1 MQTITPNRRTSS
13 QSASWR
19 RRRCAV
25 QVAAHSPHPAQ
36 RRPHASATYRA
47 LATALTSVALAAL
60 LLVMAG
66 SLSSA
71 PQAQTHAVTISPAAP
86 SVAVD
91 LAAFADMRGQT
102 SAALALRYQRGYSV
116 QGSWL
121 CYGWPSGAYHCT
133 QHWRRSGGRYASLNP
148 SWVPSQ
154 GSAQTSHLSS
164 VHTVAVRNTY
174 PFGQCTWGAQ
184 QLRLDENLSGLG
196 NAGQWL
202 RNAERRGLP
211 TGYTPRVGA
220 TVVFAPGVDGASWLG
235 HVGHVVAIGSGGRFE
250 IEAMNDAAGWGR
262 YAFRWVQMRAGVSF
276 IY

>member
-1 MQTITPNRRTSS
+1 MPQLRPRHIVIA
-13 QSASWR
+13 ASI
-19 RRRCAV
+19 AGV
-25 QVAAHSPHPAQ
+25 LALTTLS
-36 RRPHASATYRA
+36 A
-47 LATALTSVALAAL
+47 LASPPAHAA
-60 LLVMAG
+60 G
-66 SLSSA
+66 
-71 PQAQTHAVTISPAAP
+71 VT
-86 SVAVD
+86 
-91 LAAFADMRGQT
+91 FH
-102 SAALALRYQRGYSV
+102 YQRGYSIQQV
-116 QGSWL
+116 NGHGWL
-121 CYGWPSGAYHCT
+121 CYGYANGALHCT
-133 QHWRRSGGRYASLNP
+133 QHWRRSGGRYVSLN
-148 SWVPSQ
+148 SAWVPSQ
-154 GSAQTSHLSS
+154 GSATVSHLSS

-220 TVVFAPGVDGASWLG
+220 TVVFAPGVDGASWEG
-235 HVGHVVAIGSGGRFE
+235 HVGHVVAVGSGGRFE